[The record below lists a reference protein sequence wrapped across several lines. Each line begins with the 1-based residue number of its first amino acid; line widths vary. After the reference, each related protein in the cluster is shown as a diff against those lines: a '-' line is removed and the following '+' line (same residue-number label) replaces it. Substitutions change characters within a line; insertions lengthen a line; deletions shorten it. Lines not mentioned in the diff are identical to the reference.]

1 LTGTGTLSA
10 KQNLHSL
17 VTVSGKRGI
26 RQGEKEKQLS
36 DAITKQNS
44 PNIA

>member
-17 VTVSGKRGI
+17 VTVSGKRDI
-26 RQGEKEKQLS
+26 RWEEEEKQSS
-36 DAITKQNS
+36 DDTVKQDSANE
-44 PNIA
+44 A